1 MMWKDHPCAPDQRRG
16 TVRHVDSHLPRKPG
30 CSGASWRQ
38 IRGNEPKPA
47 TNSCG
52 RPGGNAKQEK
62 IMIIRNIN
70 SKWGGSMQFYSIED
84 MEAAIASMGRQDA
97 LVEQGGLQE
106 GRDFEVVNY
115 EDGDGERMGEDG

>member
-1 MMWKDHPCAPDQRRG
+1 
-16 TVRHVDSHLPRKPG
+16 
-30 CSGASWRQ
+30 
-38 IRGNEPKPA
+38 
-47 TNSCG
+47 
-52 RPGGNAKQEK
+52 
-62 IMIIRNIN
+62 MIIRNIN